1 MHSAAESSAPT
12 ATAAAAAVRS
22 AVDAAIETLTT
33 KPGPMGPAGASSWS
47 DPRSSQSMRSPPEWV
62 EDPGSDVDE
71 EVAAKH
77 LVMQLLTHPQEA
89 EAQLL
94 REAEIEPGMNVS
106 TAYIDAMVEAA
117 TDPGIGMTRDCHAAS
132 ACEEIPWEIAT
143 AHHQQD
149 HPSSAQFGSNTRP
162 DDPLLQPGNPPSHEH
177 DESRDHS
184 DQPHPAASRD

>member
-117 TDPGIGMTRDCHAAS
+117 TDPGIGALQQQQYPTSWLHRGVVVLPYRVDCFAGQEQLTLCLLLHSFA
-132 ACEEIPWEIAT
+132 W
-143 AHHQQD
+143 
-149 HPSSAQFGSNTRP
+149 
-162 DDPLLQPGNPPSHEH
+162 PLLCLWVRTSSEEGTT
-177 DESRDHS
+177 S
-184 DQPHPAASRD
+184 D